1 MNSNQREFTPAEI
14 EQQEREE
21 AIAIQEKIDYDIR
34 IGKILARLRT
44 NPDFKELIEKIFIE
58 QGKKILWEN
67 VVHLTEVQLTD
78 RGNDKNLEI
87 IEAIKGQVKS
97 RLDFEGFMDTIEY
110 DADAAKQ
117 EPVEQEQAAK
127 EAALE
132 VNGDPLAQGHA

>member
-1 MNSNQREFTPAEI
+1 MSNQEFTPEEI

-21 AIAIQEKIDYDIR
+21 AVAVQEKIDYDIR
-34 IGKILARLRT
+34 VGKILARLRG
-44 NPDFKELIEKIFIE
+44 NPDFKELVEEIFIK

-78 RGNDKNLEI
+78 RGSDRNLEV

-97 RLDFEGFMDTIEY
+97 RLDFEGFMDTVEY
-110 DADAAKQ
+110 DAEAAKQ
-117 EPVEQEQAAK
+117 ELIEQEQAAK

-132 VNGDPLAQGHA
+132 ASGDPLEQAGA